1 MIDANALRD
10 VATRYENA
18 TLKERTAVIA
28 EARLLVPERIRRAL
42 NIYGLKQGWVVL
54 MPDNVLTSA
63 FGVNVRTGFDVLQ
76 ALVDG
81 HVIMPNQKD
90 SSAYVLS
97 AFGRAIVSAEYAAM
111 DGVKDSALDAYVGE
125 LQATPP
131 PKTTLSGDAPLY
143 SWNTSTGDATVTETP
158 NAASVTYPLRN
169 MPTPPAD
176 IERVLA
182 TLADKDADL
191 AERLQQSLA
200 GNGDE

>member
-1 MIDANALRD
+1 MIDASALRD

-18 TLKERTAVIA
+18 QPNERAAVIA
-28 EARLLVPERIRRAL
+28 DARQLVPERIRRAL

-111 DGVKDSALDAYVGE
+111 DGVSAEDAYIGE

-131 PKTTLSGDAPLY
+131 Y

-158 NAASVTYPLRN
+158 NADSVTYPLQN
-169 MPTPPAD
+169 MPQPPTHF
-176 IERVLA
+176 ERVIGELA
-182 TLADKDADL
+182 SEDSDL
-191 AERLQQSLA
+191 AERIRQALA
-200 GNGDE
+200 GNDE